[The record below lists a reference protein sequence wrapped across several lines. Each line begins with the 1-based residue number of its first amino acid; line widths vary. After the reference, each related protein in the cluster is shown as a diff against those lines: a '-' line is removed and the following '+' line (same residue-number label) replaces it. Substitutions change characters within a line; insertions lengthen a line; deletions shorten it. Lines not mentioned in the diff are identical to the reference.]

1 MSPDELRARFLAADS
16 STEEAV
22 LFDAAVAELK
32 QMDDLA
38 RQAGIKT
45 GNVSFDVRELRNRFV
60 NAASPIDLSIAFDS
74 IVFEIEQ
81 LAQRLPVELAKTR
94 TGAPKAP
101 PPGQPL
107 PQTQNPQELKRY
119 LEALAKERDQYR
131 DKVEQAIAE
140 HSKLKRLL
148 EDLTRDR
155 VASLT
160 QAVAASR
167 AKDEL
172 KQEITQLKAQPEKE
186 RQALER
192 LTSDHEQI
200 KRYAL
205 STQQERDHL
214 KQQTRQLTDEIEQFR
229 EMIGTLSSE
238 HSSVKSEQ
246 EKLLEENF
254 TLKNNL
260 FKMALDQLE
269 SLEAKLAQMKGRK

>member
-1 MSPDELRARFLAADS
+1 MNPDDLRSRFLAADS
-16 STEEAV
+16 PDEEAA
-22 LFDAAVAELK
+22 LFDSAVAELK
-32 QMDDLA
+32 RMDEIA
-38 RQAGIKT
+38 RKSGIKT

-60 NAASPIDLSIAFDS
+60 NAASPIDLAIAFDS

-81 LAQRLPVELAKTR
+81 LLHKLPA
-94 TGAPKAP
+94 GAAATKAP

-119 LEALAKERDQYR
+119 LEALAIERDQYR
-131 DKVEQAIAE
+131 EKVEQAIAE

-172 KQEITQLKAQPEKE
+172 KQEITQLRAKPEKE

-192 LTSDHEQI
+192 LSNDHEQI

-205 STQQERDHL
+205 ATQHERDQL
-214 KQQTRQLTDEIEQFR
+214 KQQTRLLTEEIEQFR
-229 EMIGTLSSE
+229 ESIDQLSTQ
-238 HSSVKSEQ
+238 HTSVKSEQ
-246 EKLLEENF
+246 EKLLDENF
-254 TLKNNL
+254 NLKNDL
-260 FKMALDQLE
+260 FKMALEQLE
-269 SLEAKLAQMKGRK
+269 GLEAKFAQLKNRSR

>member
-1 MSPDELRARFLAADS
+1 MSPDELRARFMAADS
-16 STEEAV
+16 AKEEAA
-22 LFDAAVAELK
+22 LFDVAVADLK
-32 QMDDLA
+32 RMDDLA

-60 NAASPIDLSIAFDS
+60 NAASPIDLAIAFDS

-81 LAQRLPVELAKTR
+81 LAQRLPGAIANDSAKT
-94 TGAPKAP
+94 KAP

-131 DKVEQAIAE
+131 DKVEQAIGE

-155 VASLT
+155 VANIT
-160 QAVAASR
+160 QAVAAAR

-172 KQEITQLKAQPEKE
+172 KQEITHLKAQPEKE

-205 STQQERDHL
+205 STQQERDSL
-214 KQQTRQLTDEIEQFR
+214 KQQTRQLTEEIEQFR
-229 EMIGTLSSE
+229 EMIDKLSSQ
-238 HSSVKSEQ
+238 HHSVKSEQ

-254 TLKNNL
+254 TLKNDL

-269 SLEAKLAQMKGRK
+269 GLEAKLAQIKGRGK